1 MNQSTWDP
9 APVRRRIAE
18 RLVPQTDPDAC
29 GGRRSDGLNGFVAT
43 GAEFATA
50 HLRAVPRRNDG
61 LPGSPP

>member
-1 MNQSTWDP
+1 MNQPTWDP

-43 GAEFATA
+43 GAGFVTA
-50 HLRAVPRRNDG
+50 AR
-61 LPGSPP
+61 